1 MKYLDSG
8 KLFQIV
14 SLIVRKL
21 FMSYRHTLLFD
32 YYFIYGKFYYTDF
45 LNNN

>member
-14 SLIVRKL
+14 SLIVSKL
-21 FMSYRHTLLFD
+21 FMSYRHTLFD
-32 YYFIYGKFYYTDF
+32 YYIIYGASIQHGI
-45 LNNN
+45 